1 MYNNHAACKA
11 VAYYT
16 LYIIINYK
24 FKQLWLKN

>member
-16 LYIIINYK
+16 LYIINYK
-24 FKQLWLKN
+24 LKQLWLKN